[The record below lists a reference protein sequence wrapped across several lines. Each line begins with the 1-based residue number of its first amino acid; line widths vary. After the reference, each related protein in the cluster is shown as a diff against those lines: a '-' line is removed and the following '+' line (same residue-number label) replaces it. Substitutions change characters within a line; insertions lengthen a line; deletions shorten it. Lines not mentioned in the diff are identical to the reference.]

1 MASPPGTDEGQLI
14 YMSVGTASLAGIVI
28 AQPKWRARSACR
40 DLPSDMFFS
49 QGVLTP
55 EEEGAAK
62 ATCGTCSVID
72 ECLSYAI
79 AHAVRYG
86 VWGGLTSEERRPIRR
101 AWLAQRAYVV
111 NPVS

>member
-1 MASPPGTDEGQLI
+1 
-14 YMSVGTASLAGIVI
+14 
-28 AQPKWRARSACR
+28 
-40 DLPSDMFFS
+40 MFFS
-49 QGVLTP
+49 QGVLTS

-72 ECLSYAI
+72 ECLAYAI

-111 NPVS
+111 NPAS